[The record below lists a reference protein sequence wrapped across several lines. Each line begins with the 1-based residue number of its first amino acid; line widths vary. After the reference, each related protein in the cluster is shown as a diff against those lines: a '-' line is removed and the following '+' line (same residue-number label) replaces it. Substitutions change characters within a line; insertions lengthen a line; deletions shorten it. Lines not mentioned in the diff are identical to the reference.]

1 VKKQPNEIFIS
12 QDKNV
17 ADILKKFDFCS
28 IRTATTPIESH
39 KPLIKDE
46 DGVDVDV
53 HVYRSMIG
61 SLMYLTASRPDI
73 MFAVCACAR
82 FQVTPKASHLHAVKR
97 IFRNLKH
104 QPKLG
109 LWYPRDSPFELE
121 AFSDSDYGGASLH
134 RKSTT
139 EYVAAANCCG
149 QVLWIHNQM
158 MDYGFNFMN
167 TKIHIDN
174 ESTMC
179 IVKNP
184 VYHSRTKHIEIRH
197 HFIRDC
203 YEKRLINVLKIH
215 TDNNVA
221 DLLTKGFY
229 VISSQIVNDVKK
241 INATIDSKA
250 VVVIE
255 ASIRS
260 SLLFND
266 ADGTACLTNEAIFQ
280 NLALMG
286 YEGKPFND
294 VYATPAHTQKV
305 FTNMSRKGLKFSGK
319 ITPLFPNMLTQA
331 VVNVGE
337 GLEQPTEPQ
346 PTPSPTQPSTID
358 QPLITASSSGPKHTH
373 SHSLHLE
380 GAGGI
385 EGDQELFVLC
395 TNLSNRVLTLET
407 AKNAQ
412 AAEIIM
418 LKKGIKKLKQK
429 SKPVISHH
437 RAWLRSMQKLSM
449 KKRFGKKESVSKQ
462 GRKKAKPKSTLD
474 DSTIF
479 DDQDVDHGMDYMEAV
494 DEGKKSDETEE
505 VKLTVDTEEVV
516 EDKDS
521 DSVVEPKIPHATSI
535 FDDEDITMAQT
546 LIKMKEVK
554 AKEKGVLIKDVEDS
568 LRPERSVL
576 TLKPLPI
583 IDPKDKEIER
593 EKEERQKQDQAYV
606 DYIAN
611 LYDEVQAE
619 INVDALFAAKLQQEE
634 REEYTIE
641 ESAKFLVETIAA
653 QRKFRAT
660 QRSAEIRSRPPTKS
674 QLRNSMMTYLR
685 HMGGFKHYQLK
696 LKTFEEIQGLYER
709 QKRII
714 DDFKLMDLNDAVKD
728 TKEAAG
734 VHKEKVLE
742 EPDSTKIEVKQEE
755 HTKSTRKRS
764 GRRLKM
770 KATKRSK
777 RKKTDSDLEEE
788 KELKV
793 FLKIVPDEEGEV
805 DYEVLDK
812 KYPIVN
818 WESKFYHTDRYGKPH
833 EYYKVFRFDGSSRSI
848 KTFSEMVTRFD
859 RMDLEE
865 LYNLVMRRFAT
876 TTPEGIDL
884 ILWGSLRTMFKANA
898 DDDLWKNQEKWILKS
913 WNFYEKCGVHILM
926 LEDSTEFY
934 MLAEGRKDN
943 KDWKLIIDVIEPNDS
958 VSINSIIESKDAI
971 FDENR
976 FSSVPRPSLMIL
988 NGTEDIGGSMV
999 PKEVPEEVV
1008 QQLEPELR
1016 KSKRNRTPKYFG
1028 PKFQLYL
1035 IKGTRDEDVAFWKEA
1050 INDEIDSI
1058 MGNNTWV
1065 LADLP
1070 LCCKPLGCKWTFKRK
1085 IKVDGTIEKF
1095 KARLVIQ
1102 GFKQKSRIDYFD
1114 TYAPVARI
1122 STIRLLIVMAS
1133 IHNLIIHQMD
1143 IKTAFLNGDLDKE
1156 VDLTKEFLSSK
1167 FSMKDMGED
1176 DVILGIWIKHGS
1188 NGIAISQSHY
1198 IKKAVS
1204 QLEYSKVIGC
1214 LMYAMT
1220 CTRPDIAF
1228 AVGKLSGY
1236 VDRNNA

>member
-1 VKKQPNEIFIS
+1 MRSYCSSSVTLLL
-12 QDKNV
+12 
-17 ADILKKFDFCS
+17 IL
-28 IRTATTPIESH
+28 
-39 KPLIKDE
+39 
-46 DGVDVDV
+46 
-53 HVYRSMIG
+53 
-61 SLMYLTASRPDI
+61 
-73 MFAVCACAR
+73 ACYH
-82 FQVTPKASHLHAVKR
+82 SHLPSNVNFFH
-97 IFRNLKH
+97 KH
-104 QPKLG
+104 LHQFAAGLHHHDLAYKAGHGKLREMYIG
-109 LWYPRDSPFELE
+109 YAQREVLLVAETERKTKKVVL
-121 AFSDSDYGGASLH
+121 SDSED
-134 RKSTT
+134 
-139 EYVAAANCCG
+139 EE
-149 QVLWIHNQM
+149 I
-158 MDYGFNFMN
+158 
-167 TKIHIDN
+167 
-174 ESTMC
+174 
-179 IVKNP
+179 KN
-184 VYHSRTKHIEIRH
+184 
-197 HFIRDC
+197 
-203 YEKRLINVLKIH
+203 
-215 TDNNVA
+215 
-221 DLLTKGFY
+221 
-229 VISSQIVNDVKK
+229 
-241 INATIDSKA
+241 
-250 VVVIE
+250 
-255 ASIRS
+255 
-260 SLLFND
+260 
-266 ADGTACLTNEAIFQ
+266 
-280 NLALMG
+280 
-286 YEGKPFND
+286 
-294 VYATPAHTQKV
+294 
-305 FTNMSRKGLKFSGK
+305 
-319 ITPLFPNMLTQA
+319 
-331 VVNVGE
+331 
-337 GLEQPTEPQ
+337 
-346 PTPSPTQPSTID
+346 
-358 QPLITASSSGPKHTH
+358 
-373 SHSLHLE
+373 
-380 GAGGI
+380 
-385 EGDQELFVLC
+385 
-395 TNLSNRVLTLET
+395 
-407 AKNAQ
+407 
-412 AAEIIM
+412 
-418 LKKGIKKLKQK
+418 
-429 SKPVISHH
+429 
-437 RAWLRSMQKLSM
+437 
-449 KKRFGKKESVSKQ
+449 Q
-462 GRKKAKPKSTLD
+462 GRN
-474 DSTIF
+474 I
-479 DDQDVDHGMDYMEAV
+479 QDINDNPLVSLVRDYMEEKEV
-494 DEGKKSDETEE
+494 DFVTPTKVSAFRGSYKRKKLVLQSWKQLKPYH
-505 VKLTVDTEEVV
+505 KLFL
-516 EDKDS
+516 KL
-521 DSVVEPKIPHATSI
+521 VVEPKIPHATSI

-934 MLAEGRKDN
+934 MLAEGRYP
-943 KDWKLIIDVIEPNDS
+943 LTTETLERMLALRIVAES
-958 VSINSIIESKDAI
+958 ESKAV
-971 FDENR
+971 FDLLR
-976 FSSVPRPSLMIL
+976 FIQ
-988 NGTEDIGGSMV
+988 
-999 PKEVPEEVV
+999 K
-1008 QQLEPELR
+1008 Q
-1016 KSKRNRTPKYFG
+1016 
-1028 PKFQLYL
+1028 
-1035 IKGTRDEDVAFWKEA
+1035 
-1050 INDEIDSI
+1050 IN
-1058 MGNNTWV
+1058 
-1065 LADLP
+1065 
-1070 LCCKPLGCKWTFKRK
+1070 
-1085 IKVDGTIEKF
+1085 
-1095 KARLVIQ
+1095 
-1102 GFKQKSRIDYFD
+1102 KSRSHDGGEEDF
-1114 TYAPVARI
+1114 T
-1122 STIRLLIVMAS
+1122 TIRS
-1133 IHNLIIHQMD
+1133 
-1143 IKTAFLNGDLDKE
+1143 
-1156 VDLTKEFLSSK
+1156 SSK
-1167 FSMKDMGED
+1167 SS
-1176 DVILGIWIKHGS
+1176 L
-1188 NGIAISQSHY
+1188 
-1198 IKKAVS
+1198 KK
-1204 QLEYSKVIGC
+1204 C
-1214 LMYAMT
+1214 LDT
-1220 CTRPDIAF
+1220 IRKQDSELK
-1228 AVGKLSGY
+1228 GKLKDLE
-1236 VDRNNA
+1236 VNNVKF